1 MIGLLEIQGLVSADY
16 FGGAPLFCITAG
28 IVLALL
34 AEIIPG
40 LRPARPVAFLG
51 CLVCA
56 FFCEWRILVDEEVLT
71 AGGTIFQGTFS
82 ADATSAVWGM
92 LFCLSAAIAWAY
104 SQRYYVLEAPHKPA
118 HDVLMLCST
127 LGMMLM
133 AGSQDLLTFFVGLE
147 LLSVPLY
154 ALAAFRRVRTDSVE
168 AGLRYF
174 LLGAFAAGLFLYG
187 TALLYTATGTVSLA
201 GLAAAELGTPMPL
214 VGLALISAA
223 LFFKVSVFPFHFWV
237 PDVYQGSPTP
247 VTTFLATG
255 TKAAGFAF
263 LLNVT
268 LLLPTSALTS
278 IAVIAVVTMAIGN
291 LGALVQSDLKRLLG
305 YSAVAH
311 AGTLLLIVA
320 AILASTPPAGEPVTA
335 ALLTPGGPMT
345 AALYYMA
352 AYVFTAGGAFGILAW
367 LEADGEHF
375 TKLDAIRGL
384 GQRRPGMAA
393 ALSVFMLSLG
403 GFPAT
408 GGFLGKYFVFSSTLR
423 ADLVG
428 ISVVGILLS
437 VVALGYYLRVV
448 LNMWMQPEPEGQA
461 PPQARRPAASLATGV
476 CVVMVLILGLA
487 PGWFLGTF
495 F

>member
-1 MIGLLEIQGLVSADY
+1 MIGTLEIQGLVSADY
-16 FGGAPLFCITAG
+16 FGSAPLFCITAG
-28 IVLALL
+28 IVLMLL
-34 AEIIPG
+34 AEIVPG
-40 LRPARPVAFLG
+40 LKSMRPFAFLG
-51 CLVCA
+51 SLVA
-56 FFCEWRILVDEEVLT
+56 AIVCEGRILADESILT
-71 AGGTIFQGTFS
+71 GDGTILQGTFAANS
-82 ADATSAVWGM
+82 TSAIWGM
-92 LFCLSAAIAWAY
+92 LFCFSAVIAWCY
-104 SQRYYVLEAPHKPA
+104 SQRYYTLEAPHKPA
-118 HDVLMLCST
+118 HDLLMLCST
-127 LGMMLM
+127 LGMMMM
-133 AGSQDLLTFFVGLE
+133 AGAQDLLTFFVGLE

-154 ALAAFRRVRTDSVE
+154 ALSAFRRVRTDSVE

-174 LLGAFAAGLFLYG
+174 VLGAFAAGLFLYG
-187 TALLYTATGTVSLA
+187 AALVYASTGTVSLIELREI
-201 GLAAAELGTPMPL
+201 GLTAPMSL
-214 VGLALISAA
+214 VGVALIAA
-223 LFFKVSVFPFHFWV
+223 SLFFKVSVFPFHFWV

-247 VTTFLATG
+247 VTTFMATG

-268 LLLPTSALTS
+268 FMLPVSAVPI
-278 IAVIAVVTMAIGN
+278 IAAIAVVTMAIGN

-311 AGTLLLIVA
+311 AGTLLLVVA
-320 AILASTPPAGEPVTA
+320 SGLASDPHI
-335 ALLTPGGPMT
+335 GGPMT

-367 LEADGEHF
+367 LEADGEHL
-375 TKLDAIRGL
+375 TKLDSLRGL

-408 GGFLGKYFVFSSTLR
+408 GGFLGKYFVFSSALR

-461 PPQARRPAASLATGV
+461 PSLAQRPVAAIATGV
-476 CVVMVLILGLA
+476 CVVMVLVLGLV
-487 PGWFLGTF
+487 PGWFL
-495 F
+495 

>member
-1 MIGLLEIQGLVSADY
+1 MIGLLEVQGLSGADF
-16 FGGAPLFCITAG
+16 FGGAPLLCITAG

-34 AEIIPG
+34 AEIVPG

-51 CLVCA
+51 SLVAA
-56 FFCEWRILVDEEVLT
+56 FLCEWRILANDEWLGASTTV
-71 AGGTIFQGTFS
+71 FQGTFS

-104 SQRYYVLEAPHKPA
+104 SQRYYTLEAPHKSA

-127 LGMMLM
+127 LGMMLV

-154 ALAAFRRVRTDSVE
+154 ALAAFRRVRSDSVE

-174 LLGAFAAGLFLYG
+174 VLGAFAAGLFLYG
-187 TALLYTATGTVSLA
+187 AALLYASTGTIALA
-201 GLAAAELGTPMPL
+201 GLAKADLGTPMAL
-214 VGLALISAA
+214 VGLALVAGS

-247 VTTFLATG
+247 VTTFMATG

-268 LLLPTSALTS
+268 LLFPASALTS
-278 IAVIAVVTMAIGN
+278 IAVIALLTMAIGN
-291 LGALVQSDLKRLLG
+291 LGALVQTNLKRLLG

-311 AGTLLLIVA
+311 AGTLLLVVA
-320 AILASTPPAGEPVTA
+320 SRLASDPNPE
-335 ALLTPGGPMT
+335 GPLT

-375 TKLDAIRGL
+375 TLLESLRGL
-384 GQRRPGMAA
+384 GQRRPGIAS

-423 ADLVG
+423 ADLVVV
-428 ISVVGILLS
+428 SVIGILLS

-448 LNMWMQPEPEGQA
+448 LNMWMRPEPEGQA
-461 PPQARRPAASLATGV
+461 PPQARRPAASLATGI
-476 CVVMVLILGLA
+476 CVVMVLALGLA